1 MLDELDTSHRR
12 MREAIAASGG
22 ERTPDLDIVGVIGMY
37 TYLHWEEHL
46 GEDLG
51 VTL

>member
-12 MREAIAASGG
+12 LREALAAI
-22 ERTPDLDIVGVIGMY
+22 PDEPMRDNVSNVIPFY
-37 TYLHWEEHL
+37 SYLHWEEHL